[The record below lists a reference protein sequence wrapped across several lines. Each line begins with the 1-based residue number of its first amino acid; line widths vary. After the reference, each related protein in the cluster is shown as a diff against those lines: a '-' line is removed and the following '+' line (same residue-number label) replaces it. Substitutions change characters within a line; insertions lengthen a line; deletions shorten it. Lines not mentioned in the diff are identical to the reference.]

1 MKLQKNLEHLKN
13 IKVLKL
19 TLNYQKN
26 GIVKLKT
33 LSDTTIC
40 KAGGFGY
47 DKKGTVLKELFLK
60 LGFNVENVCYS
71 KFDLFDYS
79 IEEANEFLKNNNINY
94 KITYKSSVNNS
105 IDFLELEKI

>member
-13 IKVLKL
+13 MQVLKL

-33 LSDTTIC
+33 LSETTIS
-40 KAGGFGY
+40 KAGGGGY
-47 DKKGTVLKELFLK
+47 DKKGTVLKNLFLK
-60 LGFNVENVCYS
+60 LGFNVEDICYT

-79 IEEANEFLKNNNINY
+79 IEAANEFLKNNNINY
-94 KITYKSSVNNS
+94 KITYKSSINNS

>member
-1 MKLQKNLEHLKN
+1 MKLQKNLEHLKDLQ
-13 IKVLKL
+13 VLKL

-33 LSDTTIC
+33 LSETTIC
-40 KAGGFGY
+40 KAGGCGY
-47 DKKGTVLKELFLK
+47 DKRGTVLKELFLK
-60 LGFNVENVCYS
+60 LGFNVENNCYT

-79 IEEANEFLKNNNINY
+79 IEAANEFLKDNNINY
-94 KITYKSSVNNS
+94 KVKYRSSVNNS

>member
-1 MKLQKNLEHLKN
+1 MKLQKKLEHLKDLQ
-13 IKVLKL
+13 VLKL

-33 LSDTTIC
+33 LSESTIC
-40 KAGGFGY
+40 KAGGFRY

-79 IEEANEFLKNNNINY
+79 IEAANEFLKDNNINY
-94 KITYKSSVNNS
+94 KITFRTSINNS

>member
-13 IKVLKL
+13 LQVLKI

-33 LSDTTIC
+33 LSETTIC

-47 DKKGTVLKELFLK
+47 DKRGTTLKELFLK
-60 LGFNVENVCYS
+60 FGFNVENLCYS

-79 IEEANEFLKNNNINY
+79 IEAANEFLKNNNINY